1 MNVVIHKNLGFEQQ
15 PNHPT
20 MHLHGIYWN
29 SKDNLTN
36 NYERL
41 HTFRMCILCML
52 CLVVYTVWSTLWYYF
67 FSSTLPEDFDKSCIL
82 NVLWILHRCYSSN
95 ALPRVP
101 SPPTIPPL
109 STVKGKII
117 KCDLSECPN
126 VSLGT
131 LHHERALTLAGTETE
146 DWWFFH
152 NKDFQEVQRSTLTT
166 FSITIRFMIIGSTL
180 HSQ

>member
-1 MNVVIHKNLGFEQQ
+1 
-15 PNHPT
+15 
-20 MHLHGIYWN
+20 
-29 SKDNLTN
+29 
-36 NYERL
+36 
-41 HTFRMCILCML
+41 ML
-52 CLVVYTVWSTLWYYF
+52 
-67 FSSTLPEDFDKSCIL
+67 KSCIF

-95 ALPRVP
+95 ALP
-101 SPPTIPPL
+101 STLTIPLL

-131 LHHERALTLAGTETE
+131 LHHDRVLTLAGAETE

-180 HSQ
+180 HSQYHTFLRHCLWDSQLGGYQLHIFHLWFWAFVFRKHSVIQYLFFAFGCTLIYLNILGDCSCGAAISG